1 MADSKQGLN
10 LVGVTITNI
19 KNDLLELV
27 NIINNQLTPAA
38 TKAGQALGGF
48 LGGGGGGGSGGGP
61 NKVSDRGDE
70 PEKNKGGLNTLG
82 KIGFGAQVAM
92 GAGNLI
98 SRALPSASIAVQQDL
113 LTAQSAF
120 YGQGGFGGNLL
131 SQSANVRNLQNQLA
145 RMGIATNAMDTT
157 RALAAAQ
164 GMGLSGA
171 TNFNQVM
178 QGAAVSS
185 NFAPG
190 IGVSGAMQAMGTIN
204 APQTVNML
212 RTVGINVRGP
222 NGNVLPL
229 PQVVEQIWSL
239 ITQNN
244 QIKLSEQD
252 VQFGLMPGNG
262 LYGMLS
268 SLFGGD
274 QLTYTLVSNML
285 LAKART
291 GGTISLSTTDRSDLQ
306 KLGLT
311 TATVN
316 KMARQTAAQ
325 TALLTGTASAI
336 SGGVGAGADL
346 GNAMNSLTVAVN
358 NLTGVI
364 SAAGGLGSFYSS
376 TMGLNN
382 GMVGSAIKTGA
393 NLALGQSLAS
403 AAGKIGGTGLL
414 ARALPMLARILPFLF
429 LEKGGPADAGTPYV
443 VGEKG
448 PELFVPK
455 TDGTVIPN
463 SIFREDGGGVTAGG
477 SYGAAGSKTAL
488 TDKQLRNVLTAAG
501 FKGSSL
507 DTALAVARAE
517 SGGRPGALNPTA
529 ATGDYSMGLFQ
540 INMIG
545 DLGKQRNAEYLKKYK
560 DIGYKGPQ
568 SLYDPAI
575 NAAIAFDISKG
586 GTVWSNAWKNT
597 SKKLGITDGGT
608 APSSTS
614 GSTSTAATSSLSP
627 YAPSAEYS
635 AKIQSL
641 LAAASVA
648 SGSGVSNTYNNGP
661 ININISGVND
671 AKKIADQV
679 QQELSNRNILV
690 QTGTR

>member
-70 PEKNKGGLNTLG
+70 PEKNKGGLSTLG

-92 GAGNLI
+92 GAGSFI
-98 SRALPSASIAVQQDL
+98 SRALPNASVAVQQDL

-120 YGQGGFGGNLL
+120 YGQGGFGGNLVA
-131 SQSANVRNLQNQLA
+131 QSANVRNLQNQLA

-171 TNFNQVM
+171 ANFNQVM

-229 PQVVEQIWSL
+229 PQVVEQIWSV

-306 KLGLT
+306 KLGLS
-311 TATVN
+311 TATIN
-316 KMARQTAAQ
+316 KMARQTASQ
-325 TALLTGTASAI
+325 TALLTGTSSAI
-336 SGGVGAGADL
+336 AAGYGASADL
-346 GNAMNSLTVAVN
+346 GNAMNTLTVSIN

-364 SAAGGLGSFYSS
+364 SAAGGFGGFYSG

-382 GMVGSAIKTGA
+382 GMMGSVIKTGA
-393 NLALGQSLAS
+393 NLALGQSLAG
-403 AAGKIGGTGLL
+403 AAEKVAGAGLL
-414 ARALPMLARILPFLF
+414 GRLAPWIARALPFLLMG

-463 SIFREDGGGVTAGG
+463 SMFRENGGGVTAGG
-477 SYGAAGSKTAL
+477 SYGAAGGKTAL
-488 TDKQLRNVLTAAG
+488 TDKQLRSVLTAAG

-507 DTALAVARAE
+507 DTALAVARTE

-586 GTVWSNAWKNT
+586 GTVWSNAWVNT
-597 SKKLGITDGGT
+597 SKKLGITDSGNVT
-608 APSSTS
+608 TS
-614 GSTSTAATSSLSP
+614 GATSTAATSSLSP